1 VRELLERDKEVL
13 EINPEDRKQKR
24 KRVKKQRIHMSVQD
38 SEERIRNFDEVA
50 LGFTAEEAIE
60 EATRCLECKRP
71 RCIKGCPVDVKIPEF
86 IQKIREGEIEAAKE
100 IILSTNSL
108 PAITGRVCPQE
119 NQCQEFCIHPNAISI
134 GALERYAADNAKRL
148 ETEPSQKINSK
159 VAIIGSGPSGL
170 TCAAEL
176 ANKGH
181 EVVIYEALH
190 DYGGVLTYGIPEFRM
205 PKKIVQEEVE
215 YVRSLGVKLETDILI
230 GRTITVEELLNEYGY
245 NAVYIASGAG
255 APNFLNIPGET
266 LNGVFSANEFLT
278 RVNLLKGYQFP
289 EYDTPVT
296 VGEKVAVVGAGNVAM
311 DCARTALR
319 LGAREVD
326 IIYRRSEG
334 EIPAR
339 LEEIIHAKEEGVV
352 IGELTSPLEV
362 LGDNKGNVVGLK
374 CRRMTLGE
382 KDESGRRRP
391 LPIPNSEFIF
401 PVDTVIIA
409 IGQRPNQLIAH
420 TTSGLE
426 TTRWGTFV
434 HDEETGKTTRER
446 IFCGGDVATGAAT
459 VILAMEA
466 GRKAAKAIHEMIL
479 EKDLGQDI

>member
-1 VRELLERDKEVL
+1 MSEV
-13 EINPEDRKQKR
+13 KKKR
-24 KRVKKQRIHMSVQD
+24 KRRIIKERIHMSIQD
-38 SEERIRNFDEVA
+38 PRERIRNFDEVT
-50 LGFTAEEAIE
+50 LGFSKEEAIA
-60 EATRCLECKRP
+60 EATRCLQCKKP
-71 RCIKGCPVDVKIPEF
+71 RCVQGCPVSVRIPEF
-86 IQKIREGEIEAAKE
+86 IMKLRENDIDGAKD
-100 IILSTNSL
+100 IILCTNSL

-134 GALERYAADNAKRL
+134 GNLERYVADYGNRIEKEAPTK
-148 ETEPSQKINSK
+148 TDTKIA
-159 VAIIGSGPSGL
+159 VVGSGPSGL

-176 ANKGH
+176 AALNH
-181 EVVIYEALH
+181 EVIVYEALH
-190 DYGGVLTYGIPEFRM
+190 EYGGVLTYGIPEFRM
-205 PKKIVQEEVE
+205 PKAVVNEEIE
-215 YVRSLGVKLETDILI
+215 YLMSLGVKFEKDVLI
-230 GRTITVEELLNEYGY
+230 GRTITVDELLVENNF

-255 APNFLNIPGET
+255 TPNFLGISGEN

-289 EYDTPVT
+289 DYDTPVT
-296 VGEKVAVVGAGNVAM
+296 VGEKVAVIGAGNVAM

-339 LEEIIHAKEEGVV
+339 LEEIIHAKDEGIVL
-352 IGELTSPLEV
+352 GELTAPMEM
-362 LGDNKGNVVGLK
+362 LGDKKGNVVGLK
-374 CRRMTLGE
+374 CRKMELGE
-382 KDESGRRRP
+382 KDASGRRRP
-391 LPIPNSEFIF
+391 LPIPDSEFIF

-426 TTRWGTFV
+426 TTKWGTFV
-434 HDEETGKTTRER
+434 HDVVTGATTRNR

-479 EKDLGQDI
+479 EKDL

>member
-1 VRELLERDKEVL
+1 MKKERV
-13 EINPEDRKQKR
+13 
-24 KRVKKQRIHMSVQD
+24 HMSVQD
-38 SEERIRNFDEVA
+38 PRERIKNFEEVA
-50 LGFTAEEAIE
+50 LGLTEEEAVL
-60 EATRCLECKRP
+60 EASRCLQCKKP
-71 RCIKGCPVDVKIPEF
+71 RCIRGCPVNVQIPEF
-86 IQKIREGEIEAAKE
+86 IEKLKERDIDGAKE

-119 NQCQEFCIHPNAISI
+119 NQCQEFCIHPNAIGIGSI
-134 GALERYAADNAKRL
+134 ERYVADHGKRPEVKQIEKL
-148 ETEPSQKINSK
+148 GSK

-176 ANKGH
+176 ALKGH
-181 EVVIYEALH
+181 EVIVYEALH
-190 DYGGVLTYGIPEFRM
+190 EYGGVLTYGIPDFRM
-205 PKKIVQEEVE
+205 PKRVVNEEIE
-215 YVRSLGVKLETDILI
+215 YVKSLGVKFEKDIVV
-230 GRTITVEELLNEYGY
+230 GRTITVNELLEEDGY

-255 APNFLNIPGET
+255 APNFLDIPGET

-278 RVNLLKGYQFP
+278 RVNLLKGYDFP
-289 EYDTPVT
+289 DHDTPVT

-339 LEEIIHAKEEGVV
+339 LEEIINAKEEGVV
-352 IGELTSPLEV
+352 IGELTSPVEM
-362 LGDNKGNVVGLK
+362 LGDKKGNIIGLK
-374 CRRMTLGE
+374 CIRMKLGE

-391 LPIPNSEFIF
+391 IPIPDSNFIF

-409 IGQRPNQLIAH
+409 IGQKPNPIIAQ
-420 TTSGLE
+420 TTEGLE

-434 HDEETGKTTRER
+434 HDKETGKTTRDR
-446 IFCGGDVATGAAT
+446 IYCGGDVATGAAT

-479 EKDLGQDI
+479 ETDLGFKHS

>member
-1 VRELLERDKEVL
+1 MDVEGKKE
-13 EINPEDRKQKR
+13 KK
-24 KRVKKQRIHMSVQD
+24 KRVKKQRIHMSIQD
-38 SEERIRNFDEVA
+38 SAERIRNFEEVA
-50 LGFTAEEAIE
+50 LGFTEKEAIE
-60 EATRCLECKRP
+60 EASRCLQCKRP
-71 RCIKGCPVDVKIPEF
+71 RCLKGCPVDVNIPAFIEKI
-86 IQKIREGEIEAAKE
+86 IDGEIDEAKK
-100 IILSTNSL
+100 IILATNSL

-134 GALERYAADNAKRL
+134 GSLERYVADNGKRPETITKENL
-148 ETEPSQKINSK
+148 ETKI
-159 VAIIGSGPSGL
+159 AIVGSGPSGL

-176 ANKGH
+176 ANLGH
-181 EVVIYEALH
+181 EVSLYEVLH

-205 PKKIVQEEVE
+205 PKRIVREEVE
-215 YVRSLGVKLETDILI
+215 YIQSLGVKLETDILI
-230 GRTITVEELLNEYGY
+230 GRTITVEELLNDYKF

-255 APNFLNIPGET
+255 APNFLGIPGET

-278 RVNLLKGYQFP
+278 RVNLLKGYLFP

-296 VGEKVAVVGAGNVAM
+296 VGEKVAIIGAGNVAM

-319 LGAREVD
+319 LGARESD

-339 LEEIIHAKEEGVV
+339 LEEIIHAKDEGVV
-352 IGELTSPLEV
+352 IGELTSPLEM
-362 LGDNKGNVVGLK
+362 LGDDKGNVVGLK

-382 KDESGRRRP
+382 KDDSGRRRP
-391 LPIPNSEFIF
+391 IPIPNSEFIF
-401 PVDTVIIA
+401 PVDTVIVA
-409 IGQRPNQLIAH
+409 IGQKPNQLIAQ
-420 TTSGLE
+420 TTPGLE

-434 HDEETGKTTRER
+434 HDKETGKTSRER

-479 EKDLGQDI
+479 EKDLKSET

>member
-1 VRELLERDKEVL
+1 MSKEDKTQ
-13 EINPEDRKQKR
+13 RK
-24 KRVKKQRIHMSVQD
+24 KRVKKRRVHMSVQD
-38 SEERIRNFDEVA
+38 SEERIRNFNEVA
-50 LGFTAEEAIE
+50 LGYTAAEAIE
-60 EATRCLECKRP
+60 EASRCLQCKRP
-71 RCIKGCPVDVKIPEF
+71 RCVKGCPVDVKIPEF
-86 IQKIREGEIEAAKE
+86 ILKILEGEIEAAKE
-100 IILSTNSL
+100 IILCTNSL

-119 NQCQEFCIHPNAISI
+119 NQCQEFCIHPDAISI
-134 GALERYAADNAKRL
+134 GALERYAADNAKRV
-148 ETEPSQKINSK
+148 ETKLSQSINTK
-159 VAIIGSGPSGL
+159 VAIVGSGPSGL

-176 ANKGH
+176 ASKGH
-181 EVVIYEALH
+181 DVVIYEVLH

-205 PKKIVQEEVE
+205 PKKTVNEEVE
-215 YVRSLGVKLETDILI
+215 YIRSLGVKLETDVLI
-230 GRTITVEELLNEYGY
+230 GRTITVDELLTEYGF

-255 APNFLNIPGET
+255 APNFLGIPGET
-266 LNGVFSANEFLT
+266 LNSVFSANEFLT

-339 LEEIIHAKEEGVV
+339 LEEVIHAKEEGVV
-352 IGELTSPLEV
+352 IGELVSPLEM
-362 LGDNKGNVVGLK
+362 LGDNKGNLIGLK
-374 CRRMTLGE
+374 CRHMTLGE

-391 LPIPNSEFIF
+391 LPIPDSEFIF

-409 IGQRPNQLIAH
+409 IGQKPNQLIAQ

-434 HDEETGKTTRER
+434 HDEETGKTSRER
-446 IFCGGDVATGAAT
+446 IYCGGDVATGAAT

-466 GRKAAKAIHEMIL
+466 GRKAAKAIHKMIL
-479 EKDLGQDI
+479 EKDLGITTEEDSQ

>member
-1 VRELLERDKEVL
+1 
-13 EINPEDRKQKR
+13 
-24 KRVKKQRIHMSVQD
+24 MSVQD
-38 SEERIRNFDEVA
+38 PRERIKNFEEVA
-50 LGFTAEEAIE
+50 LGLTEEEAVL
-60 EATRCLECKRP
+60 EATRCLQCKKP
-71 RCIKGCPVDVKIPEF
+71 RCIKGCPVNVQIPDF
-86 IQKIREGEIEAAKE
+86 IEKLKERDIDGAKE

-119 NQCQEFCIHPNAISI
+119 NQCQEFCIHPNAIGI
-134 GALERYAADNAKRL
+134 GSLERYVADHGKRSEVKQIEKL
-148 ETEPSQKINSK
+148 SSK

-176 ANKGH
+176 ALKGH
-181 EVVIYEALH
+181 EVNVYEALH
-190 DYGGVLTYGIPEFRM
+190 EYGGVLTYGIPEFRM
-205 PKKIVQEEVE
+205 PKGVVNEEID
-215 YVRSLGVKLETDILI
+215 YVKSLGVGFEKDVIV
-230 GRTITVEELLNEYGY
+230 GRTITVNELLEEEGY

-255 APNFLNIPGET
+255 APNFLGIPGET

-278 RVNLLKGYQFP
+278 RVNLLRSYDFP
-289 EYDTPVT
+289 DFDTPVT

-339 LEEIIHAKEEGVV
+339 LEEIINAKEEGVV
-352 IGELTSPLEV
+352 IGELTSPIEM
-362 LGDNKGNVVGLK
+362 LGDKKGNVIGLK
-374 CRRMTLGE
+374 CIRMKLGE

-391 LPIPNSEFIF
+391 IPIPDSDFIF

-409 IGQRPNQLIAH
+409 IGQKPNPIIAQ
-420 TTSGLE
+420 TTEGLE

-434 HDEETGKTTRER
+434 HDKDTGKTTRDR
-446 IFCGGDVATGAAT
+446 IYCGGDVATGAAT

-479 EKDLGQDI
+479 EKDLGIKHS

>member
-1 VRELLERDKEVL
+1 MSEV
-13 EINPEDRKQKR
+13 KKKR
-24 KRVKKQRIHMSVQD
+24 KGRLKKERIHMSIQD
-38 SEERIRNFDEVA
+38 PRERIRNFDEVT
-50 LGFTAEEAIE
+50 LGFSKEEAIA
-60 EATRCLECKRP
+60 EATRCLQCKKP
-71 RCIKGCPVDVKIPEF
+71 RCVQGCPVNVRIPEF
-86 IQKIREGEIEAAKE
+86 IMKLRENDINGAKD
-100 IILSTNSL
+100 IILCTNSL

-134 GALERYAADNAKRL
+134 GNLERYVADNGQREEKEA
-148 ETEPSQKINSK
+148 PSKLKTKI
-159 VAIIGSGPSGL
+159 AIVGSGPSGL

-176 ANKGH
+176 AVLHH
-181 EVVIYEALH
+181 EVVVYEALH
-190 DYGGVLTYGIPEFRM
+190 EYGGVLTYGIPEFRM
-205 PKKIVQEEVE
+205 PKSVVNEEIENVM
-215 YVRSLGVKLETDILI
+215 SLGVRFEKDVLI
-230 GRTITVEELLNEYGY
+230 GRTITVDELLEEHNF

-255 APNFLNIPGET
+255 APNFLGIPGES

-289 EYDTPVT
+289 DYDTPVT
-296 VGEKVAVVGAGNVAM
+296 VGEKVAVIGAGNVAM

-339 LEEIIHAKEEGVV
+339 LEEIIHAKDEGIVL
-352 IGELTSPLEV
+352 GELTAPMEM
-362 LGDNKGNVVGLK
+362 LGDKKGNVVGLK
-374 CRRMTLGE
+374 CQKMELGE
-382 KDESGRRRP
+382 KDASGRRRP
-391 LPIPNSEFIF
+391 LPIPESEFIF

-409 IGQRPNQLIAH
+409 IGQRPNQLIAT
-420 TTSGLE
+420 TTSGLD

-434 HDEETGKTTRER
+434 HDEKTGATTRDR

-479 EKDLGQDI
+479 EKDLQ

>member
-1 VRELLERDKEVL
+1 MSDS
-13 EINPEDRKQKR
+13 DRKAKL
-24 KRVKKQRIHMSVQD
+24 KKERVHMGVQD
-38 SEERIRNFDEVA
+38 PTERIRNFNEVA
-50 LGFTAEEAIE
+50 LGLTKEQAIFEAS
-60 EATRCLECKRP
+60 RCLQCKKP
-71 RCIKGCPVDVKIPEF
+71 RCIIGCPVSVSIKDFIALLKEGDVN
-86 IQKIREGEIEAAKE
+86 GAKE

-119 NQCQEFCIHPNAISI
+119 NQCQEYCIHPNAISI
-134 GALERYAADNAKRL
+134 GALERYVADHGERPISKKYASL
-148 ETEPSQKINSK
+148 GTK

-176 ANKGH
+176 AMKGH
-181 EVVIYEALH
+181 EVMIYEALH
-190 DYGGVLTYGIPEFRM
+190 EYGGVLTYGIPEFRM
-205 PKKIVQEEVE
+205 PKQIVNEEVE
-215 YVRSLGVKLETDILI
+215 YVRSLGVKFEKDILI
-230 GRTITVEELLNEYGY
+230 GRTITINELLTEYNF
-245 NAVYIASGAG
+245 NAIYVASGAG
-255 APNFLNIPGET
+255 APNFMGIPGES

-278 RVNLLKGYQFP
+278 RVNLLRGDGFP
-289 EYDTPVT
+289 DFDTPVT
-296 VGEKVAVVGAGNVAM
+296 VGEKVAVIGAGNVAM

-352 IGELTSPLEV
+352 LGELTAPLEM
-362 LGDNKGNVVGLK
+362 LGNPKGNVVGLK
-374 CRRMTLGE
+374 CIKMTLGE

-391 LPIPNSEFIF
+391 IPVPNSEFIF

-409 IGQRPNQLIAH
+409 IGQQPNQLIAR
-420 TTSGLE
+420 TTAGLE
-426 TTRWGTFV
+426 TTKWGTFV
-434 HDEETGKTTRER
+434 HDPETGATSRER

-466 GRKAAKAIHEMIL
+466 GRKSAKAIHEMICK
-479 EKDLGQDI
+479 KDLNSSS

>member
-1 VRELLERDKEVL
+1 MNAEGKKE
-13 EINPEDRKQKR
+13 KK
-24 KRVKKQRIHMSVQD
+24 KRVKKQGIHMSIQD
-38 SEERIRNFDEVA
+38 SAERIRNFEEVA
-50 LGFTAEEAIE
+50 LGFTEKEAIE
-60 EATRCLECKRP
+60 EASRCLKCKKP
-71 RCIKGCPVDVKIPEF
+71 RCIKGCPVDVNIPAFIEKI
-86 IQKIREGEIEAAKE
+86 IDNEIDEAKK
-100 IILSTNSL
+100 IILATNSL

-134 GALERYAADNAKRL
+134 GSLERYVADNGKRP
-148 ETEPSQKINSK
+148 ETITKENLGSK
-159 VAIIGSGPSGL
+159 VAIVGSGPSGL

-176 ANKGH
+176 ANLGH
-181 EVVIYEALH
+181 EISLYEVLH

-205 PKKIVQEEVE
+205 PKRIVREEVE
-215 YVRSLGVKLETDILI
+215 YIQSLGVELETDILI
-230 GRTITVEELLNEYGY
+230 GRTITVEELLNDHKF

-255 APNFLNIPGET
+255 APNFLGIPGET

-278 RVNLLKGYQFP
+278 RVNLLKGYLFP

-296 VGEKVAVVGAGNVAM
+296 VGEKVAVIGAGNVAM

-319 LGAREVD
+319 LGARESD

-352 IGELTSPLEV
+352 IGELTSPLEM
-362 LGDNKGNVVGLK
+362 LGDDKGNVVGLK

-382 KDESGRRRP
+382 KDDSGRRRP
-391 LPIPNSEFIF
+391 IPIPDSEFIF
-401 PVDTVIIA
+401 PVNTVIVA
-409 IGQRPNQLIAH
+409 IGQKPNQLIAQ
-420 TTSGLE
+420 TTPGLE

-434 HDEETGKTTRER
+434 HDKETGKTSRER

-479 EKDLGQDI
+479 EKDLKSET

>member
-1 VRELLERDKEVL
+1 MDVEGKKE
-13 EINPEDRKQKR
+13 KK
-24 KRVKKQRIHMSVQD
+24 KRVKKQRIHMSIQD
-38 SEERIRNFDEVA
+38 SAERIRNFEEVA
-50 LGFTAEEAIE
+50 LGFTEKEAIE
-60 EATRCLECKRP
+60 EASRCLQCKRP
-71 RCIKGCPVDVKIPEF
+71 RCLKGCPVDVNIPAFIEKI
-86 IQKIREGEIEAAKE
+86 IDGEIDEAKK
-100 IILSTNSL
+100 IILATNSL

-134 GALERYAADNAKRL
+134 GSLERYVADNGKRP
-148 ETEPSQKINSK
+148 ETITKENLRTKI
-159 VAIIGSGPSGL
+159 AIVGSGPSGL

-176 ANKGH
+176 ANLGH
-181 EVVIYEALH
+181 EVSLYEVLH

-205 PKKIVQEEVE
+205 PKRIVREEVE
-215 YVRSLGVKLETDILI
+215 YIQSLGVKLETDILI
-230 GRTITVEELLNEYGY
+230 GRTITVEELLNDYKF

-255 APNFLNIPGET
+255 APNFLGIPGET

-278 RVNLLKGYQFP
+278 RVNLLKGYLFP

-296 VGEKVAVVGAGNVAM
+296 VGEKVAIIGAGNVAM

-319 LGAREVD
+319 LGARESD

-339 LEEIIHAKEEGVV
+339 LEEIIHAKDEGVV
-352 IGELTSPLEV
+352 IGELTSPLEM
-362 LGDNKGNVVGLK
+362 LGDDKGNVVGLK

-382 KDESGRRRP
+382 KDDSGRRRP
-391 LPIPNSEFIF
+391 IPIPNSEFIF
-401 PVDTVIIA
+401 PVDTVIVA
-409 IGQRPNQLIAH
+409 IGQKPNQLIAQ
-420 TTSGLE
+420 TTPGLE

-434 HDEETGKTTRER
+434 HDKETGKTSRER
-446 IFCGGDVATGAAT
+446 IYCGGDVATGAAT

-479 EKDLGQDI
+479 EKDLKSET

>member
-1 VRELLERDKEVL
+1 MSEV
-13 EINPEDRKQKR
+13 KKKR
-24 KRVKKQRIHMSVQD
+24 KRRIIKERIHMSIQD
-38 SEERIRNFDEVA
+38 PRERIRNFDEVT
-50 LGFTAEEAIE
+50 LGFSKEEAMA
-60 EATRCLECKRP
+60 EATRCLQCKKP
-71 RCIKGCPVDVKIPEF
+71 RCVQGCPVSVRIPEF
-86 IQKIREGEIEAAKE
+86 IMKLRENDIDGAKD
-100 IILSTNSL
+100 IILCTNSL

-134 GALERYAADNAKRL
+134 GNLERYVADHGNRIEK
-148 ETEPSQKINSK
+148 EVPTKTNTKI
-159 VAIIGSGPSGL
+159 AIVGSGPSGL

-176 ANKGH
+176 AALNH
-181 EVVIYEALH
+181 EVIVYEALH
-190 DYGGVLTYGIPEFRM
+190 EYGGVLTYGIPEFRM
-205 PKKIVQEEVE
+205 PKSVVNEEIE
-215 YVRSLGVKLETDILI
+215 YIMSLGVKFEKDVLI
-230 GRTITVEELLNEYGY
+230 GRTITVDELLVENNF

-255 APNFLNIPGET
+255 APNFLGIPGEN

-289 EYDTPVT
+289 DFDTPVT
-296 VGEKVAVVGAGNVAM
+296 VGEKVAVIGAGNVAM

-339 LEEIIHAKEEGVV
+339 LEEIIHAKDEGIVL
-352 IGELTSPLEV
+352 GELTAPMEM
-362 LGDNKGNVVGLK
+362 LGDKKGNVVGLK
-374 CRRMTLGE
+374 CQKMELGE
-382 KDESGRRRP
+382 KDASGRRRP
-391 LPIPNSEFIF
+391 LPIPDSEFIF

-409 IGQRPNQLIAH
+409 IGQRPNQLIAQ

-426 TTRWGTFV
+426 TTKWGTFV
-434 HDEETGKTTRER
+434 HDVETGATTRDR

-466 GRKAAKAIHEMIL
+466 GRKAAKAIHEMIIA
-479 EKDLGQDI
+479 KDL